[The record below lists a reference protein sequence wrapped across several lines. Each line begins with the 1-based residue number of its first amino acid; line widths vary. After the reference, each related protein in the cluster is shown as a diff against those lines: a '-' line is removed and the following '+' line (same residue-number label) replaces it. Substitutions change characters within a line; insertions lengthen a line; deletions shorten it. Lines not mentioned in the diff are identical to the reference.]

1 MDASSPTALAAAV
14 RRLHTAYDVVGVVEH
29 MDDSVRLMA
38 RRLPKF
44 FPSVDT
50 TSPSALH
57 LNRNPHPPVSA
68 LASGLLSAWNSND
81 LALYVLRHLAGTAL
95 IGTARCTRGVTRRSW
110 TTVDRRGRYL
120 AGTRRQSGSCTRP
133 LRLASVKHNGGPAR
147 LLHWQCEAESVARL

>member
-1 MDASSPTALAAAV
+1 MLRASPLGCRSLLQDECRNYQTKWLCGTGDDCMDASSPTALAAAV

-81 LALYVLRHLAGTAL
+81 LALYVAGTVQVYCCAEL
-95 IGTARCTRGVTRRSW
+95 CGRADLATR
-110 TTVDRRGRYL
+110 
-120 AGTRRQSGSCTRP
+120 
-133 LRLASVKHNGGPAR
+133 
-147 LLHWQCEAESVARL
+147 